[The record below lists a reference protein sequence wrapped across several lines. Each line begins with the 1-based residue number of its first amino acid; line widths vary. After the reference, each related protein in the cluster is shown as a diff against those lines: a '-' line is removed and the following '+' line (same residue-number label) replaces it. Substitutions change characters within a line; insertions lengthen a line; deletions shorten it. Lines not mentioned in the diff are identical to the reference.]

1 MIEPAPRESS
11 PSDITFLLERLEE
24 VLGAGSGLPFTRR
37 RLVDD
42 EECLA
47 IVEQIR
53 LSLPNEIRQARRV
66 NTEREALL
74 DEAESHA
81 AQIIRAAEM
90 EAQERVTEHHVA
102 KRAETRAQEI
112 ISQAERRVA
121 QIRREADEYAYSVL
135 MDLETR
141 LTGVMGTIRGGL
153 QDLDDRTGQPRALD
167 EPDGDRDYLD
177 R

>member
-24 VLGAGSGLPFTRR
+24 VLGAGTGLPFTRR

-42 EECLA
+42 DECLA

-66 NTEREALL
+66 NTERDSLL
-74 DEAESHA
+74 DEAQLHA
-81 AQIIRAAEM
+81 SQIVRAAEL
-90 EAQERVTEHHVA
+90 EAHERIQEHHVA
-102 KRAETRAQEI
+102 RRAETRAQEI
-112 ISQAERRVA
+112 ITQAERRVA
-121 QIRREADEYAYSVL
+121 QIRREADGYAYSVL
-135 MDLETR
+135 MDLERR
-141 LTGVMGTIRGGL
+141 LEGLMGTIRAGL
-153 QDLDDRTGQPRALD
+153 QDLDDRTGDVENGP
-167 EPDGDRDYLD
+167 EEDRDYLD